1 MQAVEPQAQHAW
13 LQKLVGEWTY
23 EVGGEDKLGGKEI
36 VKPLG
41 PLWVVGESEFNM
53 PGGGSGAAR
62 ITIGFDPQKR
72 RFVGTWV
79 GSMMTYLWV
88 YDGELDASGRVLT
101 LAAEG
106 PSRAGDG
113 KTAKYEDIIEMRSD
127 DHRLFRARVRGDDG
141 TWTQMMSAEYHR
153 VR

>member
-1 MQAVEPQAQHAW
+1 MQAIEPQAQHAW

-23 EVGGEDKLGGKEI
+23 EVGGEEKMSGKEI
-36 VKPLG
+36 IRPLG
-41 PLWVVGESEFNM
+41 PFWIVGESEFTM
-53 PGGGSGAAR
+53 PGGGQGSAR
-62 ITIGFDPQKR
+62 ITVGFDPQKG

-101 LAAEG
+101 LAADG
-106 PSRAGDG
+106 PSMTGDG
-113 KTAKYEDIIEMRSD
+113 KTASYEDIIEMVSD
-127 DHRLFRARVRGDDG
+127 DHRLFRARVRGEDG
-141 TWTQMMSAEYHR
+141 EWQPMMSADYRR

>member
-23 EVGGEDKLGGKEI
+23 EVGSEDKLGGKEI

-41 PLWVVGESEFNM
+41 PLWVVVESEFNM
-53 PGGGSGAAR
+53 RGGGSGTAR

-106 PSRAGDG
+106 PSMAGDG